1 MGQSGKAFGIVDT
14 PASALLCHQLGAQR
28 PLIHSQAFFQLPSA
42 PESMV
47 SYAYFSQVQGRDKKH
62 RKGFCSTDQ
71 KSISQWRGKDPH
83 RAKNMHGTKV
93 SAQMR

>member
-28 PLIHSQAFFQLPSA
+28 PLIHSKAFFQLPSA

-47 SYAYFSQVQGRDKKH
+47 SYAYFSQVQGRDKKL
-62 RKGFCSTDQ
+62 
-71 KSISQWRGKDPH
+71 
-83 RAKNMHGTKV
+83 
-93 SAQMR
+93 AQEGILFN